1 MSQIWDYDPKINNSK
16 WKTEF
21 NITNV
26 NIMNNQ
32 ASKTKQTSKNKSK
45 KTSYINTRW
54 ERDGLAAADVR
65 ALEVLITYKFV
76 MSKWW
81 TKAAKNVNMNVSHFN
96 RLRRSKT
103 KEGPVLLGPAVFI
116 VLSAVLCAGNHILKV
131 TMIKRTLI
139 KIAKCV
145 ERRILERRRV
155 GTESYFQIYEGPL
168 LGFLLVPECTLL

>member
-1 MSQIWDYDPKINNSK
+1 
-16 WKTEF
+16 
-21 NITNV
+21 
-26 NIMNNQ
+26 
-32 ASKTKQTSKNKSK
+32 
-45 KTSYINTRW
+45 
-54 ERDGLAAADVR
+54 
-65 ALEVLITYKFV
+65 
-76 MSKWW
+76 
-81 TKAAKNVNMNVSHFN
+81 MNVSHFN

-168 LGFLLVPECTLL
+168 LGFLLVPECTLLQQREQACRDTLALCTFNIYDQQGPQDLTTKQSFQHSSSKLILGEFQTKM